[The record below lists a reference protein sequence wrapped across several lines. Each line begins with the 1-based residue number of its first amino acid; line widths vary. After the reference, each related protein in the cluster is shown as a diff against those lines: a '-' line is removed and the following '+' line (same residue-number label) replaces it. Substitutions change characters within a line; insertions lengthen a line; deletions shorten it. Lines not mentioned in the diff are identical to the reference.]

1 SIMRLDGY
9 NPASALPVKPSR
21 PAAPAADNMV
31 PSAQPATAPPPVKV
45 RAPVVQQPGA
55 TGEYIPARQGATQP
69 VHGHANQALASYQA
83 MASLPDA
90 EADGFFGVDLFV

>member
-1 SIMRLDGY
+1 MRLDGY

-21 PAAPAADNMV
+21 PAAPAADSVV
-31 PSAQPATAPPPVKV
+31 PGAQTALPTPPVKV
-45 RAPVVQQPGA
+45 SAAAVQQLGA
-55 TGEYIPARQGATQP
+55 AGEYIPARQGATQP

>member
-1 SIMRLDGY
+1 MRLDGY
-9 NPASALPVKPSR
+9 NPASALPIKPSR
-21 PAAPAADNMV
+21 PAAPTADTVVSGAQAAT
-31 PSAQPATAPPPVKV
+31 PSTSVRTSAPA
-45 RAPVVQQPGA
+45 VQQPGA
-55 TGEYIPARQGATQP
+55 AGEYIPARQGATQP

>member
-1 SIMRLDGY
+1 MRLDGY

-21 PAAPAADNMV
+21 PAAPTADSVV
-31 PSAQPATAPPPVKV
+31 PNAQPTAVSSAVKV
-45 RAPVVQQPGA
+45 RAPMVQQPGA
-55 TGEYIPARQGATQP
+55 AGEYIPARQGATQP